1 MPVKEDGAGSSAP
14 ACGQAPNVP
23 VCSMIKREIVEEGEV
38 RSFLCVGNYTNSAAV
53 FLSGP

>member
-1 MPVKEDGAGSSAP
+1 MPVKEDDAGSSAP

-23 VCSMIKREIVEEGEV
+23 VCSMIKREIVGEGEV